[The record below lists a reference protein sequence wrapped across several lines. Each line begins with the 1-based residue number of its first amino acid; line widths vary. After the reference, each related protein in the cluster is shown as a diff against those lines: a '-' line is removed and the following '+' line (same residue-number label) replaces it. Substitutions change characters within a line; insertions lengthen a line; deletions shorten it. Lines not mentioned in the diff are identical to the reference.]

1 MFMEKNSK
9 LHFMFSRNNKMKWI
23 IVLLLSIFILV
34 SSWYAIPKVL
44 LFDNRL
50 VEWNFGHMEFI
61 FPFKTIVRGDESQ
74 SLDREYKEIPDSY
87 LFMNSSIELDSFLE
101 STKTNGLLVIKDNKV
116 VFEKYMNGYDLNSRF
131 TSFSVAKS
139 IIATSVGIAINE
151 GRINSTQDT
160 LDQYIEVLKGK
171 AIGKVTIHEVLNMS
185 SGVNFTEEYDDDSTD
200 AFTIFNDM
208 FISMKSIDALAA
220 SYDRIPNQEEQFNYA
235 SINTHYLKLLLE
247 VVYGKSLNEILAIHT
262 LPQEKMKRFVSILTD
277 VRRQE
282 IGFWGINATLEDFG
296 KFGMFMLEEFQE
308 PNQLSDEWL
317 QKILNPT
324 EEYLRP
330 PNIDGQWGY
339 SNHWW
344 VPMGEENDFSAI
356 GIWGQFVYIN
366 PEQNVVIVK
375 SSADPNFK
383 SNEYETIK
391 VFRQIVKYLSK

>member
-171 AIGKVTIHEVLNMS
+171 AIGKATIHEVLNMS